1 MRFATTFLRE
11 LVAARARTGAA
22 CVGARILTDDGG
34 RIEFD
39 GGTMNF
45 YGHGAPARHGDG
57 AAAHE
62 SDSEPRDTLFAS
74 GGAMLVD
81 RAAFLAAGGF
91 DEDYFAYFED
101 VDLGWRLWVLG
112 ERCVHAPAA
121 RAYHREHA
129 SEHLLAPG
137 RRMALLERNALLS
150 VYKNYEEERGRRVFA
165 CALALIAERAR
176 LEPSRREAC
185 ERGALEALAAAA
197 RGGAPP
203 ARDRGPAPPSG
214 SRDRAAVPRA
224 LAPADRRRRVRRA
237 PPRPRRGLRRRRPA
251 AGGRRRDVAAR
262 RGAAGM
268 RLTRRQLCR
277 GGALAGLALLARPAL
292 GGRAA
297 ALAQAPATPSPA
309 ATAARVSSA
318 ETVELLREMILQR
331 ALAST
336 DPWVQAHVVLAL
348 GAGVESGGK
357 PVIDAMVAQSL
368 RTEAVELKKYPFF
381 PTDLERHPFHFL
393 QILQATDV
401 PYERVFV
408 TPLGRFT
415 RREIVSGSEAL
426 LDPKEITDELS
437 WLVSVLTHE
446 FPQDRD
452 TFKTARGLEVRV
464 TEIVQRH
471 LRETDA
477 AYADTFASMAGAT
490 PYARGAIHRSA
501 CNGTHMLYGL
511 IDALRAGY
519 TVGQLRAHTERLV
532 RALLFR
538 MRAEPQADRRL
549 AALEPPDGAPERR
562 RGQADLPR
570 PRGRGSRLRRA
581 ARRAAARRGADAGG
595 HAVARAARGSS
606 CRG

>member
-1 MRFATTFLRE
+1 
-11 LVAARARTGAA
+11 
-22 CVGARILTDDGG
+22 
-34 RIEFD
+34 
-39 GGTMNF
+39 
-45 YGHGAPARHGDG
+45 
-57 AAAHE
+57 
-62 SDSEPRDTLFAS
+62 
-74 GGAMLVD
+74 
-81 RAAFLAAGGF
+81 
-91 DEDYFAYFED
+91 
-101 VDLGWRLWVLG
+101 
-112 ERCVHAPAA
+112 
-121 RAYHREHA
+121 
-129 SEHLLAPG
+129 
-137 RRMALLERNALLS
+137 
-150 VYKNYEEERGRRVFA
+150 
-165 CALALIAERAR
+165 
-176 LEPSRREAC
+176 
-185 ERGALEALAAAA
+185 
-197 RGGAPP
+197 
-203 ARDRGPAPPSG
+203 
-214 SRDRAAVPRA
+214 
-224 LAPADRRRRVRRA
+224 
-237 PPRPRRGLRRRRPA
+237 
-251 AGGRRRDVAAR
+251 
-262 RGAAGM
+262 M

-277 GGALAGLALLARPAL
+277 GGALAGLAVLARPAL

-297 ALAQAPATPSPA
+297 ALAQAPATPAPA

-348 GAGVESGGK
+348 GAGVESDGK

-401 PYERVFV
+401 PYERVFA

-415 RREIVSGSEAL
+415 RREMVSGSEAL

-538 MRAEPQADRRL
+538 MRAEPKLIDASLRSSHPMVRL
-549 AALEPPDGAPERR
+549 N
-562 RGQADLPR
+562 
-570 PRGRGSRLRRA
+570 
-581 ARRAAARRGADAGG
+581 ADAAKLTFLG
-595 HAVARAARGSS
+595 HAVEDLGYAVQHGVLQLDAAQTQVVTQAREQLGIIVSRLTGEHDLDGLQAQEPRAFKLILGDACHAYRGLRYWS
-606 CRG
+606 